1 MLLMIV
7 FWILALLLAVAATV
21 LVLLPLRRD
30 VRHDEQD
37 LVALNRRVFR
47 ERLAE
52 LEKDH
57 ADARIDAATLAEL
70 RTELER
76 NLLLLEPEAAPARAN
91 RATSRRAALVAF
103 VSVPLLAAAF
113 YYTAVAP
120 QSLDEWWEV
129 RGEMG
134 PVVDRLLRD
143 GEVSH
148 AEEER
153 LGMANRIRLLQDRLQ
168 KNPGDD
174 RGWLML
180 GKSYLWLGQVQP
192 ATVALEHAWRLQ
204 PENPEYAVGMAL
216 ALIFGNE
223 RQLDAQS
230 RRLLDG
236 VLADYPEYE
245 DALRI
250 YGVFAYQSGDFAT
263 AATMLQRLLV
273 LPNPSRADPAMLQ
286 EMQAMMADAKARL
299 GRPATVEQK
308 AAVAGPVI
316 RVRVKID
323 RALAGKFSPDDNLYV
338 FARALQGPP
347 MPLAVA
353 KRRAGDLPLTLE
365 LDDSQSMMA
374 ERPLSSVPEVAV
386 SARISRHGDP
396 QPQPGDLEAIAVPV
410 RQSGGLQ
417 QVELLI
423 RNVR

>member
-76 NLLLLEPEAAPARAN
+76 NLLLLEPEAAPAREN

-120 QSLDEWWEV
+120 QSLGEWWEV
-129 RGEMG
+129 RSEMG

-250 YGVFAYQSGDFAT
+250 YGVFAYQSGDFVT
-263 AATMLQRLLV
+263 AATMLQRLLA

-299 GRPATVEQK
+299 GRPAQAEQK

-323 RALAGKFSPDDNLYV
+323 RTLAGKFSPDDNLYV